1 MIARRHALVDK
12 KSLDYNDIMAN
23 IYNNEPNFDYIASRE
38 DVVPEGNDHHA
49 WYFFLSIVANDPII
63 V

>member
-38 DVVPEGNDHHA
+38 DVGPEGNNHHA
-49 WYFFLSIVANDPII
+49 RYFFISCS
-63 V
+63 